1 MAVLEE
7 ASTLA
12 RAANQDPA
20 TTEAVPPPVLARLC
34 EAAFRGD
41 FDTVA
46 SLAALHTSLDAC
58 NAEGWAPLHLA
69 ATGGHLRSA
78 SALLA
83 HGARVDVRSRAPRSL
98 DGCTPLHLAAAGG
111 HATTAALLLAA
122 GAPVDARDDAG
133 FTPLHVAA
141 ALGHYDV
148 VKQLLLAGARHDLL
162 VGDDTPLAL
171 AIRHRHDAVVGLLR
185 QVGARCL

>member
-1 MAVLEE
+1 MAVLEGDP
-7 ASTLA
+7 TLL
-12 RAANQDPA
+12 RVANQDLPHSEVA
-20 TTEAVPPPVLARLC
+20 PPWVLARLC
-34 EAAFRGD
+34 EAAYRGD
-41 FDTVA
+41 SDTVA

-83 HGARVDVRSRAPRSL
+83 HGARADVRSREPRAL

-111 HATTAALLLAA
+111 HATMASLLLAA
-122 GAPVDARDDAG
+122 GAVVDARDDAG
-133 FTPLHVAA
+133 FTPLHVAC
-141 ALGHYDV
+141 ALGYYDV
-148 VKQLLLAGARHDLL
+148 VKRLLLAGARHDLL

-171 AIRHRHDAVVGLLR
+171 AIRHRRDAVVGLLR